1 MSFISKKYRQDM
13 RTSNGGL
20 FLYDFLFNLIFIV
33 FILPVINSA
42 LKLIMR
48 SWGESYIT
56 NKNLLS
62 FLSHPPT
69 ILYLIVTIF
78 VVFLFNFW
86 KMISMIQYCNN
97 SQKDLSKKNTFIT
110 SFLEGTYKTTELV
123 SVGNIMLPFYTVI
136 QMLFMLTPVLLG
148 ISLQVNIPA
157 HLVKGESD
165 PLFIRGFIIAL
176 LIFISFLAIRG
187 LFTIHVCVNEHMDF
201 SAAMTRSKKL
211 MKDNKFKILIKLFIY
226 NVFLFTGLYLA
237 YYIILFL
244 IAIIIYLTVENSLVI
259 TVFLSIYSKANL
271 YIALIFFTISY
282 SLNLNLISTSYYK
295 FYEMEGNV
303 VNTYPPLVLSN
314 KNRGLKAFILLL
326 IVAIGTSN
334 FVININK
341 NTIYLKE
348 TLPGMQI
355 VSHRGYSSKAPE
367 NTIPAIELAIQA
379 HADYVEIDVQQT
391 KDGVLVL
398 LHDRN
403 LRRTT
408 GLNKLIYNTN
418 YREIEKLD
426 AGSWFGSEYAGTNIP
441 TLEEVLEFC
450 KGRINVSIDI
460 KLHAHEENLE
470 ENLVALIE
478 EYDFVEN
485 CFVSSFNYDS
495 IVKIKKLNED
505 ISTGYIMSPAYGD
518 FYNKPHIDFLSVR
531 ATLVSRNIVE
541 RAHEAGKEVHV
552 WTVNTRKDLERM
564 KSLGV
569 DYVVTDEPQ
578 LAKEVLFSNDTTD
591 TFIEMLN
598 KMSSY

>member
-418 YREIEKLD
+418 YKEIKKLD

-441 TLEEVLEFC
+441 TLEEVLELC
-450 KGRINVSIDI
+450 QGRINLSIEL
-460 KLHAHEENLE
+460 KFHAHKKNLE
-470 ENLVALIE
+470 EDLIALIE

>member
-418 YREIEKLD
+418 YKEIKKLD

-441 TLEEVLEFC
+441 TLEEVLELC
-450 KGRINVSIDI
+450 QGRINLSIEL
-460 KLHAHEENLE
+460 KFHAHKKHLE
-470 ENLVALIE
+470 EDLIALIE

>member
-1 MSFISKKYRQDM
+1 MAFISKKYRQHM

-20 FLYDFLFNLIFIV
+20 FLYDFLFNIIFTV
-33 FILPVINSA
+33 FLLPVINLA
-42 LKLIMR
+42 LKLIMK

-56 NKNLLS
+56 DKNLLS

-69 ILYLIVTIF
+69 ILFLIVTIF
-78 VVFLFNFW
+78 IIFLFVFW

-97 SQKDLSKKNTFIT
+97 SQKDSSKKNTFII
-110 SFLEGTYKTTELV
+110 SLFEGTYKTTELV
-123 SVGNIMLPFYTVI
+123 SVGNILLPFYTII
-136 QMLFMLTPVLLG
+136 QMLFMLMPVLFG
-148 ISLQVNIPA
+148 ISFQINIPI
-157 HLVKGESD
+157 HLVRGDSD
-165 PLFIRGFIIAL
+165 PLFIRGLIITL

-187 LFTIHVCVNEHMDF
+187 LFTIYVCVNEHMDF
-201 SAAMTRSKKL
+201 SDAMARSKKL

-226 NVFLFTGLYLA
+226 NVFLFAGLYLV
-237 YYIILFL
+237 YYIILFF

-282 SLNLNLISTSYYK
+282 SLNLNLISTSYHK
-295 FYEMEGNV
+295 LYEKEGNI
-303 VNTYPPLVLSN
+303 VNQRPLIVFP
-314 KNRGLKAFILLL
+314 KKHRGLKAFILLL

-334 FVININK
+334 FVININN

-348 TLPGMQI
+348 TLSGMQI

-398 LHDRN
+398 LHDRS

-418 YREIEKLD
+418 YREIKKLD

-441 TLEEVLEFC
+441 TLEEVLDFC
-450 KGRINVSIDI
+450 NGRINLSIDL
-460 KLHAHEENLE
+460 KFHGQEKDLE
-470 ENLVALIE
+470 EDLVALIE

-518 FYNKPHIDFLSVR
+518 FYNKPYMDFLSVR
-531 ATLVSRNIVE
+531 ASLVNRNIVE

-552 WTVNTRKDLERM
+552 WTVNKRKDLERM

-591 TFIEMLN
+591 TFIEMFN

>member
-418 YREIEKLD
+418 YKEIKKLD

-441 TLEEVLEFC
+441 TLEEVLELC
-450 KGRINVSIDI
+450 QGRINLSIEL
-460 KLHAHEENLE
+460 KFHAHKKHLE
-470 ENLVALIE
+470 EDLIALIE
-478 EYDFVEN
+478 EYHFVEN

>member
-478 EYDFVEN
+478 EYDFVDN

>member
-441 TLEEVLEFC
+441 TLEEVLELC
-450 KGRINVSIDI
+450 QGRINLSIEL
-460 KLHAHEENLE
+460 KFHAHEKNLE
-470 ENLVALIE
+470 EDLIALIE